1 MRFKLNLEFQ
11 GKPPYIMPANY
22 QYDLA
27 ESISKMIH
35 FGDKKLISQLEKDG
49 YLDEHKQFELF
60 CFSNIGINDFEQNND
75 RLIVNN
81 SDAETGLS
89 VLANE
94 TVGKQIIEFF
104 SGKELRFGDKKNKVS
119 LKIQE
124 VEKLPEPKFS
134 DSMDF
139 RLTSPLVITNENGRL
154 KKKATYL
161 SPEDDEY
168 EMLFIKSI
176 MTKYALL
183 MKSVKSGF
191 DSAINSNFSKLKF
204 KCTSKPVSR
213 IVKVKTENPKPLS
226 VKGYM
231 FDFNITAPEELIK
244 LGYYSGFGEFCKLGF
259 GYSIIR

>member
-1 MRFKLNLEFQ
+1 MRFKFNLEFQ
-11 GKPPYIMPANY
+11 GKSPYIMPANY

-27 ESISKMIH
+27 ECINKKIH
-35 FGDKKLISQLEKDG
+35 FDDNKLIHQLGKDG
-49 YLDEHKQFELF
+49 YLDKQKQFEFF
-60 CFSNIGINDFEQNND
+60 CFSNLDINNFEQDND
-75 RLIVNN
+75 RLIINN
-81 SDAETGLS
+81 NTAEMGLS

-94 TVGKQIIEFF
+94 SVSKLIIELF
-104 SGKELRFGDKKNKVS
+104 SGKELRFGDKKNKVT

-124 VEKLPEPKFS
+124 VEKQPEPKFS

-139 RLTSPLVITNENGRL
+139 RLTTPLVITNENGSL
-154 KKKATYL
+154 NKKATYL
-161 SPEDDEY
+161 SPEDKEY
-168 EMLFIKSI
+168 EMLFIKSL